1 MFEDLDIAFES
12 STIKP
17 TFEKVHIILALII
30 FNENQEGIG
39 RYRLK
44 KELLI
49 GSGTSRSLVTKL
61 SDILDFITINRNNK
75 WKGHILTQKG
85 KKFLKKVW
93 EKIPL
98 IKAGDTEKLKSIVI
112 DFENIDTYFCLVK
125 SASNKVG
132 SGIQQRDAAIK
143 VDGYGATCLLFNG
156 HNLVFPRSSEETI
169 PVNKEV
175 LNYFQQE
182 LEDANLSLEKEDVIV
197 LGSGDSKERARLAA
211 FNAALTLLK

>member
-1 MFEDLDIAFES
+1 MFEDLDVVFES

-30 FNENQEGIG
+30 FNENPEGIG

-49 GSGTSRSLVTKL
+49 GSGMSRSLVTKL
-61 SDILDFITINRNNK
+61 SDILNFIKINENNK
-75 WKGHILTQKG
+75 WKGHILSQKG
-85 KKFLKKVW
+85 KQFLKRVW

-98 IKAGDTEKLKSIVI
+98 TKSGNTEKLNSIVI

-125 SASNKVG
+125 SASDKVG
-132 SGIQQRDAAIK
+132 SGIEQRDAAIK
-143 VDGYGATCLLFNG
+143 VNGYGATCLLFNG
-156 HNLVFPRSSEETI
+156 NNLVFPRSSEETI
-169 PVNKEV
+169 PVNEEV
-175 LNYFQQE
+175 LNYFKQE
-182 LEDANLSLEKEDVIV
+182 LKDADLRLEKEDTII

-211 FNAALTLLK
+211 FNAALTLL